1 MESADIKPDD
11 DFIAVMGVTG
21 AGKSTFVSQCTGS
34 PPLNVGH
41 GLESFTQRTTLHSFQ
56 HRGRTVHLIDTPGF
70 NDTFRSDDDVFSEV
84 AYTLVKAHQL
94 GIRLGGIVYLQSMTD
109 VRVQGSAVRSLR
121 ILEGLCGPD
130 AYPSIVLAATHC
142 ESCSSI
148 ERDKKLTE
156 LRSKPAFWHDLCEGG
171 SMVAEFRNTR
181 PSALTI
187 VDMLLD
193 RGQRH
198 ILSFQR
204 QMSRGMRLQD
214 TYAGKQL
221 QSAWSVAFDN
231 LRQEMSELKGEL
243 QTALQQHR
251 DAGAQRVKDD
261 MQNLQT
267 SLEAQQTKLNALNAT
282 AETLSK
288 QWDKKLEDEHA
299 LISRR
304 LGQIESDIVTLRE
317 TAGEDHE
324 SSSKPPSYE
333 EVVKMLQSARE
344 ERDEIMSLKQC
355 QLSERSLKV
364 SKQSNLA
371 AWVGVMAGV
380 GSFGL
385 ALAPLMCS
393 VM

>member
-34 PPLNVGH
+34 PRLNVGH

-56 HRGRTVHLIDTPGF
+56 HRDRTVHLIDTPGF

-94 GIRLGGIVYLQSMTD
+94 GIRISGIVYLQSMID
-109 VRVQGSAVRSLR
+109 VRMQGTAVRSIR
-121 ILEGLCGPD
+121 ILEALCGRD
-130 AYPSIVLAATHC
+130 AYPGIVLAATHC
-142 ESCSSI
+142 ESCSPAERQNKLI
-148 ERDKKLTE
+148 ELQ
-156 LRSKPAFWHDLCEGG
+156 SNPAFWHGLCKGG
-171 SMVAEFRNTR
+171 SMVAECQNTR
-181 PSALTI
+181 PSALSI
-187 VDMLLD
+187 VDTLLD
-193 RGQRH
+193 RRQRH
-198 ILSFQR
+198 ILDFQR
-204 QMSRGMRLQD
+204 QMSNGMRLQD
-214 TYAGKQL
+214 TNAGIQL
-221 QSAWSVAFDN
+221 QSAWSMAFDN
-231 LRQEMSELKGEL
+231 LREEMSELKGEL

-251 DAGAQRVKDD
+251 DAGAQRVRDD
-261 MQNLQT
+261 MQTLQT
-267 SLEAQQTKLNALNAT
+267 SLDAQQTKLDALNAT

-299 LISRR
+299 MISRR
-304 LGQIESDIVTLRE
+304 LSQLEMDIVTLGE
-317 TAGEDHE
+317 TAGEDDE

-333 EVVKMLQSARE
+333 EVVEMLRSANE
-344 ERDEIMSLKQC
+344 ERDELMSFKQC
-355 QLSERSLKV
+355 QLSERALKA

-385 ALAPLMCS
+385 ALAPFMCN